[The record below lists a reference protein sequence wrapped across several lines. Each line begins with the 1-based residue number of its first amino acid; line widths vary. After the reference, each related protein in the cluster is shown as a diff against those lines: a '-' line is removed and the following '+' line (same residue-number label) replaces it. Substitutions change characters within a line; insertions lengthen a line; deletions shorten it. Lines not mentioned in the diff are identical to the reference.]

1 VGFRRELRTNHHQSS
16 TRRLEGSLSSSR
28 SRPSVRALAPACPPT
43 KFSWLHSSHTLQDVA
58 FIDLAWLRTTAK
70 RGWRCDT
77 TYWSEVSGDM
87 LARSGSGPSW
97 WSHDKPT
104 WAVINWSC
112 LPIINLC
119 SQAKM
124 QARAWVHVNFPSCSG
139 GHEDIQLDN
148 AVWTNAN
155 GTLTFQ
161 TSKSS
166 SCTGLHSST
175 GAKSTSTKGSGYGG
189 GSDDKNNVAIPNVS
203 G

>member
-1 VGFRRELRTNHHQSS
+1 
-16 TRRLEGSLSSSR
+16 
-28 SRPSVRALAPACPPT
+28 
-43 KFSWLHSSHTLQDVA
+43 
-58 FIDLAWLRTTAK
+58 
-70 RGWRCDT
+70 
-77 TYWSEVSGDM
+77 M

-155 GTLTFQ
+155 GTWTFQ

-175 GAKSTSTKGSGYGG
+175 GSKSTSTKGSGYGG
-189 GSDDKNNVAIPNVS
+189 GSDDKINIATPNVS

>member
-1 VGFRRELRTNHHQSS
+1 
-16 TRRLEGSLSSSR
+16 
-28 SRPSVRALAPACPPT
+28 
-43 KFSWLHSSHTLQDVA
+43 
-58 FIDLAWLRTTAK
+58 
-70 RGWRCDT
+70 
-77 TYWSEVSGDM
+77 M

-139 GHEDIQLDN
+139 GHEDSQLDN

-161 TSKSS
+161 TSKEFLVHRSAQFDRRKE
-166 SCTGLHSST
+166 H
-175 GAKSTSTKGSGYGG
+175 
-189 GSDDKNNVAIPNVS
+189 VH
-203 G
+203 